1 MTSLPSEAT
10 LDPSNWDELRALG
23 HRMVDDMLDYLA
35 TVRSRPAWRSVPAD
49 VRARLAEPL
58 PLEPTPPAAVYEQFK
73 RDVLPYPTGN
83 VHPRFWGWVIGT
95 GTPFGMLADMLASGM
110 NPQVAEFD
118 DAAALV
124 ENRVIAW
131 FVELLGL
138 PAGTSGLLVSGGS
151 MANFVGLAVA
161 RNARAGFD
169 IRTRGVQAP
178 GTPRLLV
185 YASSET
191 HSSVRKAVQLL
202 GLGDES
208 LRLIPVSSDYR
219 MDVAT
224 LRSAIAA
231 DRAAG
236 RRPICVVGNAGT
248 VNTGAT
254 DDLHAVAAICREHDL
269 WFHVDGAFGALAA
282 LSPELRPTVA
292 GIEQADSV
300 AFDLH
305 KWMYLPYEAG
315 CALVRDQVAHRATFT
330 VAPSYLATLARGIS
344 AGGFPFA
351 ERGVQLSR
359 GFRALKVWMSLKAH
373 GVRAFAQLIEQ
384 NVAQARYFAGL
395 VTAHP
400 RLELL
405 APVPL
410 NIVCFRYIGP
420 GLKAA
425 RLDALNRELLM
436 RIQESGVAVPS
447 HTLLGERFAL
457 RVAITNHRSRR
468 EDFDLLA
475 RTVVE
480 IGDMLAGD

>member
-1 MTSLPSEAT
+1 MTIPPERS
-10 LDPSNWDELRALG
+10 LDPQDWDEFRALG

-35 TVRSRPAWRSVPAD
+35 AVRERPVWRSVPGD

-58 PLEPTPPAAVYEQFK
+58 PLEPTAAAAVYEQFK

-83 VHPRFWGWVIGT
+83 IHPRFWGWVIGT
-95 GTPFGMLADMLASGM
+95 GTPFAMLADMLASGM

-118 DAAALV
+118 DAASLV

-131 FVELLGL
+131 FVELLGF

-161 RNARAGFD
+161 RNAGAGFE
-169 IRTRGVQAP
+169 IRARGLQTP
-178 GTPRLLV
+178 GTPRLVV

-208 LRLIPVSSDYR
+208 LRLIPVSSQYTIELP
-219 MDVAT
+219 A
-224 LRSAIAA
+224 LREAIAA

-236 RRPICVVGNAGT
+236 KRPICVVGNAGT

-254 DDLHAVAAICREHDL
+254 DDLPGLAAVCREHHL
-269 WFHVDGAFGALAA
+269 WLHVDGAFGALAA
-282 LSPELRPTVA
+282 LSPELRPALA
-292 GIEQADSV
+292 GIERADSV

-305 KWMYLPYEAG
+305 KWMYLPYEVG
-315 CALVRDQVAHRATFT
+315 CTLVRDQVAHRATFT
-330 VAPSYLATLARGIS
+330 ATPSYLAALDRGIS

-373 GVRAFAQLIEQ
+373 GVRAFARLIEQ
-384 NVAQARYFAGL
+384 NVAQARYLADL

-410 NIVCFRYIGP
+410 NVVCFRYVAS
-420 GLKAA
+420 GLDAT

-436 RIQESGVAVPS
+436 QVQESGVAVPS
-447 HTLLGERFAL
+447 HTLLGGRFAL
-457 RVAITNHRSRR
+457 RVAVTNHRSRR
-468 EDFDLLA
+468 EDFDVLV
-475 RTVVE
+475 RSVVE
-480 IGDMLAGD
+480 TGDALVGD